1 MRLDLFLK
9 QTGLVKRRPI
19 AKAMCDADKIAR
31 NGRPAKPGDEVR
43 GGDTLRIQ
51 YGVRTVDLEILAVP
65 TGNVG
70 KAQRE
75 EFFRI
80 TGEQR
85 EEDDLL

>member
-1 MRLDLFLK
+1 
-9 QTGLVKRRPI
+9 
-19 AKAMCDADKIAR
+19 
-31 NGRPAKPGDEVR
+31 VR

-51 YGVRTVDLEILAVP
+51 YGVRTVDVEILAVP
-65 TGNVG
+65 TGSVG